1 MKMKKL
7 LFLLPILLGSCAP
20 KVITDITRSYSPLA
34 TADKVRLYEVGDS
47 VPQTAQQIGQV
58 KVVDRGMTTRC
69 SYEQV
74 VALAKEETAKSGG
87 NALALT
93 RHKQPSLWSSCH
105 QITGNML
112 RIDGTKAETFSARS
126 TSSVPAS
133 DDCNCEDPSALQ
145 YHTFYANIGY
155 AFMTSKFYLPQ
166 GATGHPKNGLD
177 WQLGYD
183 WVSKNGFGAGLMYS
197 GYHSSYTYGPTDFK
211 VALTYVA
218 PQFVMKQQA
227 GRWAFEEKA
236 GIGYFNYKESSD
248 LGSASTAGVG
258 YNFLIGA
265 EYNVAKHIGIGANI
279 GYIAGSLPEQDGA
292 TQSDDSASGIF
303 RLHLNVGIRYHF

>member
-1 MKMKKL
+1 
-7 LFLLPILLGSCAP
+7 
-20 KVITDITRSYSPLA
+20 
-34 TADKVRLYEVGDS
+34 
-47 VPQTAQQIGQV
+47 
-58 KVVDRGMTTRC
+58 
-69 SYEQV
+69 
-74 VALAKEETAKSGG
+74 
-87 NALALT
+87 
-93 RHKQPSLWSSCH
+93 
-105 QITGNML
+105 
-112 RIDGTKAETFSARS
+112 
-126 TSSVPAS
+126 
-133 DDCNCEDPSALQ
+133 
-145 YHTFYANIGY
+145 
-155 AFMTSKFYLPQ
+155 MTSKFYLPQ
-166 GATGHPKNGLD
+166 GATGHPKNGMD

-183 WVSKNGFGAGLMYS
+183 WVSKTGFGAGLMYS
-197 GYHSSYTYGPTDFK
+197 GYRSSYTYSQTDFK
-211 VALTYVA
+211 VGLTYVA

-292 TQSDDSASGIF
+292 TQSDDSSSGIF